1 MTATSTAPPEAV
13 GVTRTA
19 VDGRRVLQLGL
30 AAVWLLDGVL
40 QYQSWMFTKAF
51 GQMLAAAA
59 DGNPAVIASPITWDA
74 HLVEHYPVLL
84 NAVFGTIQLLL
95 GLGIAWRPTVRVA
108 LAASIAWALGVW
120 WLGEGLGG
128 VLATPDSAV
137 AGGPGA
143 VILYAVAA
151 VLLWPRRG
159 SFAAPFVAAR
169 AVGAPVAKALWLVLW
184 GSMAVL
190 QLLPVNRAPQGVHDD
205 ITAMA
210 AGEPHWLAALVNAT
224 GSLTAHRGLAFSIGL
239 AVVFGLLALG
249 VYLPPPAV
257 RVTVSLAVL
266 VGLVI
271 WIPGQAFGGILAGG
285 MTDPNS
291 GPLLVLIALAYWRPR
306 LAAQEAPTAPSMETS
321 MVAPMAARS

>member
-1 MTATSTAPPEAV
+1 MTATWTAPPEAADA
-13 GVTRTA
+13 TRA
-19 VDGRRVLQLGL
+19 AMDGRRALQLGL

-51 GQMLAAAA
+51 GQMLGGAAS
-59 DGNPAVIASPITWDA
+59 GNPAVIARPIIWDA

-84 NAVFGTIQLLL
+84 NAVFATIQLLL

-108 LAASIAWALGVW
+108 LGASIAWSLAVW

-143 VILYAVAA
+143 VILYALLA
-151 VLLWPRRG
+151 VLLWPG
-159 SFAAPFVAAR
+159 SRPASFVAAR
-169 AVGAPVAKALWLVLW
+169 AVGAPVARALWLVLW

-190 QLLPVNRAPQGVHDD
+190 QLLPVNRAPQATHDD

-210 AGEPHWLAALVNAT
+210 AGEPRWLAALVNGT
-224 GSLTAHRGLAFSIGL
+224 GSLTAHRGLAFSLGL
-239 AVVFGLLALG
+239 AVVFCLLAVG
-249 VYLPPPAV
+249 VYLPAPAV
-257 RVTVSLAVL
+257 RVTVVAAV
-266 VGLVI
+266 VAGLLI

-291 GPLLVLIALAYWRPR
+291 GPLLILIAAAYWPAKPA
-306 LAAQEAPTAPSMETS
+306 LSVTEPVPMEATS
-321 MVAPMAARS
+321 

>member
-1 MTATSTAPPEAV
+1 MTATWTAPPEAADA
-13 GVTRTA
+13 TRA
-19 VDGRRVLQLGL
+19 AMDGRRALQLGL

-51 GQMLAAAA
+51 GQMLGGAAS
-59 DGNPAVIASPITWDA
+59 GNPAVIARPIIWDA

-84 NAVFGTIQLLL
+84 NAVFATIQLLL

-108 LAASIAWALGVW
+108 LGASIAWSLAVW

-143 VILYAVAA
+143 VILYALLA
-151 VLLWPRRG
+151 VLLWPG
-159 SFAAPFVAAR
+159 SRPASFVAAR
-169 AVGAPVAKALWLVLW
+169 AVGAPVARALWLVLW

-190 QLLPVNRAPQGVHDD
+190 QLLPVNRAPQAIHDD

-210 AGEPHWLAALVNAT
+210 AGEPRWLAALVNGT
-224 GSLTAHRGLAFSIGL
+224 GSLTAHHGLAFSIGL
-239 AVVFGLLALG
+239 AVVFCLLAVG
-249 VYLPPPAV
+249 VYLPAPAV
-257 RVTVSLAVL
+257 RVTVVAAV
-266 VGLVI
+266 VAGLLI

-306 LAAQEAPTAPSMETS
+306 QAPGPAPAAAAMEG
-321 MVAPMAARS
+321 AG

>member
-1 MTATSTAPPEAV
+1 MPAVSTAPPGAAS
-13 GVTRTA
+13 VTRTA

-30 AAVWLLDGVL
+30 AGLWLLDGGL

-51 GQMLAAAA
+51 GQMLAGAAT
-59 DGNPAVIASPITWDA
+59 GNPAVIAAPITWDA

-84 NAVFGTIQLLL
+84 NAVFATIQLAL
-95 GLGIAWRPTVRVA
+95 GLGIAWRPTVKAA
-108 LAASIAWALGVW
+108 LAASIAWSVAVW

-143 VILYAVAA
+143 VILYALLA
-151 VLLWPRRG
+151 VLVWSRDWPG
-159 SFAAPFVAAR
+159 PFVAAR
-169 AVGAPVAKALWLVLW
+169 AVGAPVARILWLVLW
-184 GSMAVL
+184 GGMAAI

-210 AGEPHWLAALVNAT
+210 AGEPHWLAALVNGT

-239 AVVFGLLALG
+239 AVVFCLLAVA
-249 VYLPPPAV
+249 VYLPAPIVRAMVVAAV
-257 RVTVSLAVL
+257 V
-266 VGLVI
+266 VGLLI

-291 GPLLVLIALAYWRPR
+291 GPLLVLIALAYWIPRPAPDPAVPPE
-306 LAAQEAPTAPSMETS
+306 AAP
-321 MVAPMAARS
+321 

>member
-1 MTATSTAPPEAV
+1 MTATWTAPPEAADA
-13 GVTRTA
+13 TRA
-19 VDGRRVLQLGL
+19 AMDGRRALQLGL

-51 GQMLAAAA
+51 GQLLAGAAS
-59 DGNPAVIASPITWDA
+59 GNPAVIARPIIWDA
-74 HLVEHYPVLL
+74 HLVEHYPVPA
-84 NAVFGTIQLLL
+84 NAVFATIQLLL

-108 LAASIAWALGVW
+108 LGASIAWALAVW

-143 VILYAVAA
+143 VILYALLA
-151 VLLWPRRG
+151 VLLWPASRP
-159 SFAAPFVAAR
+159 APFVAAR
-169 AVGAPVAKALWLVLW
+169 AVGAPVARALWLVLW

-190 QLLPVNRAPQGVHDD
+190 QLLPVNRAPQATHDD

-210 AGEPHWLAALVNAT
+210 AGEPRWLAALVNGT

-239 AVVFGLLALG
+239 AVVFCLLAGG
-249 VYLPPPAV
+249 VYLPAPAV
-257 RVTVSLAVL
+257 RVTVAAAALA
-266 VGLVI
+266 GLLI

-306 LAAQEAPTAPSMETS
+306 QARGPAPT
-321 MVAPMAARS
+321 VAPMAGAV